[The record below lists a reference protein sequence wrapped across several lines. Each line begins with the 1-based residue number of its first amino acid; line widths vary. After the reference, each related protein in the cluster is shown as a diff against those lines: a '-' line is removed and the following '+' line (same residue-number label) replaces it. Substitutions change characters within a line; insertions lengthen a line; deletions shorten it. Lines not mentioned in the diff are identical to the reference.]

1 MTAEFMDIQTSY
13 DRVAG
18 EYAARIYGELAHKPL
33 DRAWLDK
40 FATQVRPL
48 GLACDMGCGPGQVA
62 RYLRDQG
69 LNVIG
74 VDLSPGMVKQAQQ
87 LNPDIVFSQG
97 SMLAL
102 DFVDASWGGI
112 VAFYSI
118 IHIPRQDVIQ
128 ALREMRRVL
137 CPQGR
142 LLLAFHLGQTLVHT
156 EELFGEK
163 VSIDFVFFQRI
174 EMEGYLQAAGFAI
187 EEAIERDP
195 YPDVEYQGRRAY
207 ILARNVEGNE

>member
-1 MTAEFMDIQTSY
+1 MDTQTSY

-18 EYAARIYGELAHKPL
+18 EYATRIYGELAHKPL

-87 LNPDIVFSQG
+87 LNPDIVFAQG

-102 DFVDASWGGI
+102 DFADASWGGI

-118 IHIPRQDVIQ
+118 IHIPRQDVIP

-137 CPQGR
+137 CPHGR

-195 YPDVEYQGRRAY
+195 YPNVEYQGRRAY
-207 ILARNVEGNE
+207 ILARKVEGNEQSL